1 MAYQSNFEPAF
12 QVPVNF
18 TVSDNTYEPTKN
30 KYSKKIGLFI
40 PLETVLDFAQHVMNV
55 ADKPENHA
63 KGKVFDMRTGEREEV
78 QGIYIYGNGNV
89 SKYDEDEFG
98 AYAHTDFFSKRPTEY
113 TRSLV
118 SFNKDTVS
126 VNREEIL
133 KIAE

>member
-12 QVPVNF
+12 ELPVNF

-30 KYSKKIGLFI
+30 KYTKKIGLFI

-98 AYAHTDFFSKRPTEY
+98 AYGTINPRKEAPPKPPSEQ
-113 TRSLV
+113 
-118 SFNKDTVS
+118 TVD
-126 VNREEIL
+126 VEESPF
-133 KIAE
+133 

>member
-18 TVSDNTYEPTKN
+18 TVSDNTYEPTKH
-30 KYSKKIGLFI
+30 KYTKKIGLFI

-78 QGIYIYGNGNV
+78 KGIYI
-89 SKYDEDEFG
+89 
-98 AYAHTDFFSKRPTEY
+98 
-113 TRSLV
+113 
-118 SFNKDTVS
+118 
-126 VNREEIL
+126 
-133 KIAE
+133 

>member
-18 TVSDNTYEPTKN
+18 TVSDNTYEPTKH
-30 KYSKKIGLFI
+30 KYTKKIGLFI

-78 QGIYIYGNGNV
+78 QGIYIYGNGNG

-98 AYAHTDFFSKRPTEY
+98 SYGTINPRKVVVEVEESPED
-113 TRSLV
+113 
-118 SFNKDTVS
+118 D
-126 VNREEIL
+126 NRE
-133 KIAE
+133 ASPF